1 MTNPIPPIASFPV
14 LLCRNSFSNL
24 SVYPYPPP
32 YFCHHPLLS
41 PLCTIEKMS
50 KETVTDHAVS
60 PVDLAEHPISTLIDI
75 VRTDEKSAD
84 CDLVEAELV
93 RREEIWEA
101 RLRKISDELFE
112 AGSERVNLM
121 VKLKKKED
129 QLEEEEKARRREEK
143 LLHREQQHCEATV
156 RRMYDKANEMMAESS
171 KWRDLVQRI
180 VNVLEAKEKSL
191 APQAGVQPM
200 QIEHSDRE
208 YPPLLC
214 WCLDEK
220 MAEEHAK
227 GDVVR
232 VIKAAGEPSRPM
244 RLPLRSG
251 LLPKGSNHIYITVA
265 DGSDRTYKIACSPKG
280 LKEITLGRGWQ
291 RFYHDYK
298 LQPFNILLFKHKG
311 RDDFSV
317 RIFKAPGVERTY
329 AASGDDSGDLT
340 PPRSVAAAE
349 VEQTF
354 QSEHPYFIMHITERL
369 LRVHFLPNVPHFGDD
384 VSDDVMVTLR
394 AGEIFVRADY
404 ARYRGNRSHNCGTIG
419 GGWADFLRK
428 CNVTVEKL
436 AVFEI
441 SRTNPDV
448 ELLVQFVDFE

>member
-1 MTNPIPPIASFPV
+1 
-14 LLCRNSFSNL
+14 
-24 SVYPYPPP
+24 
-32 YFCHHPLLS
+32 
-41 PLCTIEKMS
+41 MS
-50 KETVTDHAVS
+50 KETVTNHAVS
-60 PVDLAEHPISTLIDI
+60 PVDLAEHLISTLIDI

-93 RREEIWEA
+93 RSEEIWEA
-101 RLRKISDELFE
+101 RLRKISDELFK

-121 VKLKKKED
+121 VKLKKKDD

-143 LLHREQQHCEATV
+143 LLRREQQHCEATV

-171 KWRDLVQRI
+171 KWRDLAQR
-180 VNVLEAKEKSL
+180 VVDVLEAKEKSL
-191 APQAGVQPM
+191 APQAGVQPV
-200 QIEHSDRE
+200 QIEHSDGE
-208 YPPLLC
+208 YPTLLC

-227 GDVVR
+227 CDVVR
-232 VIKAAGEPSRPM
+232 VIKGAGEPSQPM
-244 RLPLRSG
+244 RLPLPSG

-317 RIFKAPGVERTY
+317 RIFQAPGVEKTY

-340 PPRSVAAAE
+340 PPQVPTNRPRTPQKPHRRTGCINVPRSAAAAE

-369 LRVHFLPNVPHFGDD
+369 LRVHFLVMTFPLHYIYTFYVGSIWGPHYLFCSPVVPSIESNV
-384 VSDDVMVTLR
+384 
-394 AGEIFVRADY
+394 AA
-404 ARYRGNRSHNCGTIG
+404 
-419 GGWADFLRK
+419 
-428 CNVTVEKL
+428 
-436 AVFEI
+436 
-441 SRTNPDV
+441 
-448 ELLVQFVDFE
+448 

>member
-1 MTNPIPPIASFPV
+1 
-14 LLCRNSFSNL
+14 
-24 SVYPYPPP
+24 
-32 YFCHHPLLS
+32 
-41 PLCTIEKMS
+41 MS
-50 KETVTDHAVS
+50 QES
-60 PVDLAEHPISTLIDI
+60 LNDLAISPADLEEPPTEDLID
-75 VRTDEKSAD
+75 T
-84 CDLVEAELV
+84 LQ
-93 RREEIWEA
+93 RRMRFLSDSLQSTQDEA
-101 RLRKISDELFE
+101 RTARMEAITAKVRASIRKHE
-112 AGSERVNLM
+112 
-121 VKLKKKED
+121 
-129 QLEEEEKARRREEK
+129 
-143 LLHREQQHCEATV
+143 
-156 RRMYDKANEMMAESS
+156 
-171 KWRDLVQRI
+171 
-180 VNVLEAKEKSL
+180 
-191 APQAGVQPM
+191 
-200 QIEHSDRE
+200 
-208 YPPLLC
+208 
-214 WCLDEK
+214 LDECRRLEK
-220 MAEEHAK
+220 KLHTEVEQHQTTIRELEDNANALKAEEHAK

-244 RLPLRSG
+244 RLPLPSG

-265 DGSDRTYKIACSPKG
+265 DGSDRTYKIACSPKW

-340 PPRSVAAAE
+340 PPQVPTNRPRAPQKPRRRTGCINVPRSAAVAE

-354 QSEHPYFIMHITERL
+354 QFEHAYFIMHITERL

-394 AGEIFVRADY
+394 AGEISVRADY
-404 ARYRGNRSHNCGTIG
+404 ARYRGNRSRNCGTIG

-448 ELLVQFVDFE
+448 ELLVQFVDFERIQLG